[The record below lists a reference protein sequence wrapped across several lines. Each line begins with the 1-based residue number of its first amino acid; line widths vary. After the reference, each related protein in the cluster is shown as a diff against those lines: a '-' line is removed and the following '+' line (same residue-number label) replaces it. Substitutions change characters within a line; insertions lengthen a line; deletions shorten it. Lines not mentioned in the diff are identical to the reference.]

1 MALSIKF
8 ETMMKILNR
17 INRGDKVTVD
27 SLAEEIGVKPR
38 TVERYIETLRKAE
51 FPIQYDRSRGRYV
64 FGEGYSLRRAD
75 LNEEETLV
83 LALSKSMLKQFGDKT
98 GTLLDT
104 IEKKLGTGGTVLPDH
119 IILGECDLPPVVEG
133 HLKQLNAA
141 ILDSSQVEL
150 DYRATYKNDE
160 KTCRTVDPYYLL
172 FKENMWYLRAFC
184 RLRKELRTFALDKI
198 DSLTVLDKHFVKE
211 TEFKLNDRNTGAF
224 HVVLDGEPTDVILRF
239 DKKVKPYLLRQK
251 WIPSQENKELPDG
264 RLEVHLQVNGFV
276 GLKPWL
282 YGWIPNIEVV
292 EPQELREEMEKDLK
306 DSRDKMHIWSKA

>member
-1 MALSIKF
+1 MEAAMAMSIKF

-27 SLAEEIGVKPR
+27 SLADEIGVKPR

-51 FPIQYDRSRGRYV
+51 FPIQYDRSHGSYV
-64 FGEGYSLRRAD
+64 FEEGYSLRRAD

-83 LALSKSMLKQFGDKT
+83 LALSKSMLKQFGNKT
-98 GTLLDT
+98 GKLLDT
-104 IEKKLGTGGTVLPDH
+104 IEKKLGTGSTVLPDH
-119 IILGECDLPPVVEG
+119 IILGECGLPPVVEG
-133 HLKQLNAA
+133 HLKQLNAS
-141 ILDSSQVEL
+141 IIESHQVEL

-184 RLRKELRTFALDKI
+184 RLRQELRTFALDKI
-198 DSLTVLDKHFVKE
+198 DSLTVLDKHFVKKAD
-211 TEFKLNDRNTGAF
+211 FKPNAQSAGSF
-224 HVVLDGEPTDVILRF
+224 HVVMDGEPTDVILRF

-251 WIPSQENKELPDG
+251 WDPSQQNRELPDG
-264 RLEVHLQVNGFV
+264 RLEVHLRVNGFV

-282 YGWIPNIEVV
+282 YGWIPNVEVV
-292 EPQELREEMEKDLK
+292 EPEELRRLFRHEMEETLK
-306 DSRDKMHIWSKA
+306 QFG